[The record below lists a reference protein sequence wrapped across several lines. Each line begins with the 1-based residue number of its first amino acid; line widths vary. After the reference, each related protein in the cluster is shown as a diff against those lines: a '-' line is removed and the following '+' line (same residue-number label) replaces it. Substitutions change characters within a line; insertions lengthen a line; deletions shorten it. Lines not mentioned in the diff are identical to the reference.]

1 MTFMEALFWLTLLQ
15 SRQLHCQESL
25 LWKYYSFFFFLF
37 FLLRLCLY
45 CISNDESDT
54 GAVNLCFYG
63 SYYLGAR
70 KRRSLA
76 KRGEENEDTDS
87 LRERRAVIQL
97 GSSSQVTLRHL
108 DETCRPLFFS
118 FFFFPPVLAWPYV
131 PMNSTE
137 SKRCLLG
144 D

>member
-1 MTFMEALFWLTLLQ
+1 MKVTP
-15 SRQLHCQESL
+15 
-25 LWKYYSFFFFLF
+25 
-37 FLLRLCLY
+37 
-45 CISNDESDT
+45 

-87 LRERRAVIQL
+87 LRERCAVIQL

-108 DETCRPLFFS
+108 DETCRPLFF
-118 FFFFPPVLAWPYV
+118 FFFFPPPPPSLALRPDELHGVQKV
-131 PMNSTE
+131 P
-137 SKRCLLG
+137 LG